1 MTEHRLEVAD
11 VFRSHGPRYLEDRG
25 SSLSCDQRRVL
36 KVITLCRTAAL
47 GGHVEA
53 CDKCGHRRIS
63 YNSCR
68 NRHCPKC
75 QASARA
81 KWLEERT
88 AELLPVP
95 YFHVVFT
102 LPEMIGPLALQNPR
116 AVYGI
121 LFQAAAET
129 LLEVA
134 ATPRRLGAKIGF
146 LAVLH
151 TWGQNLM
158 HHPHLH
164 CVVPGGGL
172 SPDGSR
178 WIPCR
183 EGFFLPVRILSRVF
197 RGKFL
202 SLLRKAYQRGKLRF
216 YGELKPLEEP
226 EHFERWLDATV
237 KTEWV
242 VYAKPPFGGP
252 EQVLKYLAR
261 YTHRVAIS
269 NDRLIALEDGRVRF
283 HWKDYAHG
291 NAQKTMTLDAAEF
304 IRRFLL
310 HVLPTGFMK
319 IRHYGFLANRNRRE
333 MVSLARTARRA
344 SDSSAG
350 RSSAASCPPG
360 FVRRRRVR
368 RMLPGLQTRP
378 DGAGPKATARTRQR
392 FPSSYAPEAHR
403 AVGHIL
409 RMTARQILPVSAAQT
424 RNRVSWVEFVPTTV
438 ATSPPMQNSPC
449 YHAPFSQTVLRA
461 PRHAVWRLPGS
472 PGNAQLRNPQRIKFP

>member
-1 MTEHRLEVAD
+1 MPQSPLPEVPGVGA
-11 VFRSHGPRYLEDRG
+11 
-25 SSLSCDQRRVL
+25 
-36 KVITLCRTAAL
+36 
-47 GGHVEA
+47 
-53 CDKCGHRRIS
+53 
-63 YNSCR
+63 
-68 NRHCPKC
+68 
-75 QASARA
+75 A
-81 KWLEERT
+81 KWLEERA

-333 MVSLARTARRA
+333 MVSLGANCSTCVRLLRRTIQRSQLSPRFCPPTASPTNAARPANKAGWCWSKGYCQNAAKVSQFLCTRSSSSRGTHPKNDRSPDSSGLRCADSQSRVLGGVRSNHRGNLASNAKLALLPRSLLANSPPRPSPRRLETPRFARR
-344 SDSSAG
+344 
-350 RSSAASCPPG
+350 R
-360 FVRRRRVR
+360 
-368 RMLPGLQTRP
+368 
-378 DGAGPKATARTRQR
+378 
-392 FPSSYAPEAHR
+392 
-403 AVGHIL
+403 
-409 RMTARQILPVSAAQT
+409 
-424 RNRVSWVEFVPTTV
+424 
-438 ATSPPMQNSPC
+438 ATSEPAAHQIPIATSSVRFRSTNCIRSARHVPRQCDHQPR
-449 YHAPFSQTVLRA
+449 ALPIQFSSL
-461 PRHAVWRLPGS
+461 
-472 PGNAQLRNPQRIKFP
+472 